1 MENQRTALAGSDALP
16 CYASSCGRVTLYLGD
31 CLQIIPLLE
40 GVEAVITDPPYGIK
54 VSLGMTGGKSDGG
67 MWANKTILGDESI
80 EVRDAALSMLATV
93 KTKAVFASHKMP
105 PPEGLETLVIWDK
118 GNHVGAGN
126 LSMPWKPN
134 FEFVWVGGEW
144 EGRRGSGII
153 HYNAVGGCVGNRN
166 DGFRYHPTEK
176 PVDVM
181 GHFTQR
187 VKAQTVLDPFMGS
200 GTTGIAC
207 IRSGRRFIGIEQ
219 DPEHYATAL
228 KRITDELAQG
238 DLFLGHNSK
247 FPLPELGDQST
258 PT

>member
-1 MENQRTALAGSDALP
+1 MSKPPSDF
-16 CYASSCGRVTLYLGD
+16 YTSSCGRVTLYHGD
-31 CLQIIPLLE
+31 CLEIIPLLK
-40 GVEAVITDPPYGIK
+40 GVDAVITDPPYGVK
-54 VSLGMTGGKSDGG
+54 VSLGFATG
-67 MWANKTILGDESI
+67 MWTKQTILGDESI
-80 EVRDAALSMLATV
+80 EVRDAALAMLEHI

-105 PPEGLETLVIWDK
+105 PPAGLETLVIWDK

-166 DGFRYHPTEK
+166 DGHRHHPTEK

-181 GHFTQR
+181 GHFTTR
-187 VKAQTVLDPFMGS
+187 AKAETILDPFMGS

-207 IRSGRRFIGIEQ
+207 IRTGRRFVGIEK
-219 DPEHYATAL
+219 DPTHYATAL

-238 DLFLGHNSK
+238 DLFL
-247 FPLPELGDQST
+247 T
-258 PT
+258 R